1 MKYILDTHTHT
12 LASGHSY
19 STIREMAHAASQ
31 KGLELLGITEHAPKM
46 PGTCHSFY
54 FDNLKVVVR
63 HMCGVEL
70 LLGAELNILDADGT
84 VDLPEKILR
93 KLDITIASLHTPCMT
108 PGTELEN
115 TKAYINAIKNPLVNI
130 IGHPDDRR
138 YPVNYKE
145 MVLAAKEYHTLIE
158 LNNSSLT
165 EGGARVNAR
174 PLDIEILGLCAE
186 YDVPI
191 VVGSDA
197 HIDSAVGN
205 HDKASALLEE
215 VHFPEH
221 LIVNQDAAFLKRY
234 VNRYRNLDE

>member
-1 MKYILDTHTHT
+1 MRYILDTHTHT

-46 PGTCHSFY
+46 PGSCHEFY
-54 FDNLKVVVR
+54 FQNLKVVER
-63 HMCGVEL
+63 QMCGVEL

-108 PGTELEN
+108 PGTEAEN
-115 TKAYINAIKNPLVNI
+115 TKAYINAIKNPLINI

-138 YPVNYKE
+138 YPVNYRE

-165 EGGARVNAR
+165 EGGARVNAK

-186 YDVPI
+186 YEVPI

-205 HDKASALLEE
+205 HDKAAALLEE

-221 LIVNQDAAFLKRY
+221 LIVNQDPAFLKRY